1 MKKIAINGFGRI
13 GRLAFRQLVE
23 RQGASVVAINDLTD
37 VDTLAHLLKYDS
49 IHGKFNGS
57 VAVVD
62 GNLVVNGST
71 INISAE
77 RDPANLPWGTLGI
90 DVVIESTGVFTS
102 KEQAELH
109 IQAGAGKV
117 VISAPAKGD
126 LKTVVLGVNDE
137 ILTDDDRVVSN
148 ASCTTNCLAPMAK
161 VLDDA
166 FGVEHGLITTVHA
179 YTADQRLQDAPHKD
193 LRRARAAALSMIP
206 TSTGAA
212 KAVGLVLPQLA
223 GKLDGLA
230 VRVPTPTGS
239 VTDLTVILKKEV
251 TAEEVN
257 AAMKAAADGPMKG
270 VLEYSTDPLVSVDI
284 VGNTHSCIFD
294 SDLTK
299 SMGKTV
305 KVFGWYDNE
314 AGYATRVADLVE
326 RL

>member
-1 MKKIAINGFGRI
+1 MKNVAINGFGRI
-13 GRLAFRQLVE
+13 GRLAFRQMLDREDV
-23 RQGASVVAINDLTD
+23 QVVAINDLTD

-49 IHGKFNGS
+49 IHGKFNGT
-57 VAVVD
+57 VEVVN
-62 GNLVVNGST
+62 GHLVVNGT
-71 INISAE
+71 TRHITAE
-77 RDPANLPWGTLGI
+77 RNPAELPWAQLKV
-90 DVVIESTGVFTS
+90 DVVVESTGVFTS
-102 KEQAELH
+102 EEKAGLH
-109 IQAGAGKV
+109 LEAGAGKV
-117 VISAPAKGD
+117 VISAPAKGSM
-126 LKTVVLGVNDE
+126 KTVVLGVNDD
-137 ILTDDDRVVSN
+137 ILTSEDRIVSN

-179 YTADQRLQDAPHKD
+179 YTADQRLQDSPHKD

-206 TSTGAA
+206 TSTGAV

-230 VRVPTPTGS
+230 IRVPTPTGS
-239 VTDLTVILKKEV
+239 VTDLTAVLNREV

-257 AAMKAAADGPMKG
+257 KAMKDAAEGPMKG
-270 VLEYSTDPLVSVDI
+270 ILEYSTEPLVSVDI
-284 VGNTHSCIFD
+284 VGNPHSCIFD
-294 SDLTK
+294 SDLTR